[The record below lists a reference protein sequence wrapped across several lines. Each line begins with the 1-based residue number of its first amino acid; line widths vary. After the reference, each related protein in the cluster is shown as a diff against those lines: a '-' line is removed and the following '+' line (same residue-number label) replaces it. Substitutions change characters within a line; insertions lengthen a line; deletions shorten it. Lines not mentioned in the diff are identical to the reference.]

1 MTPQEKTVKIKD
13 LENQL
18 RKIRKTMKNFPKI
31 TKRSSLN
38 KIVSHSIRLVRL
50 SICNGVLK
58 AKLQQLQ
65 SQPQLNFDGI
75 YNKCK

>member
-1 MTPQEKTVKIKD
+1 MTQQEKTVKIKD

-18 RKIRKTMKNFPKI
+18 RKIRKTIKNFPKI

-38 KIVSHSIRLVRL
+38 KIVSHSSRFVRL
-50 SICNGVLK
+50 AICNGVLK
-58 AKLQQLQ
+58 SELQQLQ
-65 SQPQLNFDGI
+65 SQPQLTFEGI